1 MPGPLMIDDFELEV
15 ETIHVNKEIMRKI
28 MAIGNK
34 LAFTPGKVVEEAVS
48 IAYRCLKEEGEL

>member
-1 MPGPLMIDDFELEV
+1 MIDDFELEV